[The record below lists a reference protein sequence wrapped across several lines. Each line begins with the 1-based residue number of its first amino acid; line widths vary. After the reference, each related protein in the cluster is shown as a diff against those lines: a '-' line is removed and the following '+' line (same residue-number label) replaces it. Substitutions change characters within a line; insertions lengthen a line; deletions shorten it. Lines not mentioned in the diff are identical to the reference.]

1 MLDLLI
7 LFKTIRLVFNA
18 GVHCRTSLT
27 MLLVLFSVEL
37 NS

>member
-18 GVHCRTSLT
+18 RGALPNILDDAPGTL
-27 MLLVLFSVEL
+27 
-37 NS
+37 